1 VGETDSMKKEKKA
14 KKPTT
19 RSTKQKRA
27 TKRPLASL
35 TEGEFNS
42 ILDRTLNKNEDTG
55 YTRVELNKEVNR
67 RHSP

>member
-1 VGETDSMKKEKKA
+1 MKKAKNA

-19 RSTKQKRA
+19 RTTKQKRI

-42 ILDRTLNKNEDTG
+42 VLDRTLNKNEETG
-55 YTRVELNKEVNR
+55 YTRVELNREVNR
-67 RHSP
+67 RLL